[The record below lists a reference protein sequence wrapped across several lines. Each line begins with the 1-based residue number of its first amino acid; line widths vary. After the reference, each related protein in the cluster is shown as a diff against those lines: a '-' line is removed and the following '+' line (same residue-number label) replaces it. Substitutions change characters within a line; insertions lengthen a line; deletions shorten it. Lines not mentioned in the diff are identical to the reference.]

1 MDEHYC
7 VAHFKYISRYAVKY
21 REYVT
26 FLSIDDKAKLNYG
39 EPGLAIS
46 TGVRGK
52 KAIVPVNHV
61 LGALDHDVNS
71 KGSLTPSVYLNVDIP
86 PDEDQSFYS
95 GNVTILLKDDVYQ
108 SSSAFRHAAEMKN
121 LLGKKVKP
129 VLIIFSDGGPDH
141 RLTYD
146 SVKLSLIAIFRELD
160 QDILVAGSWSNPV
173 EKIMSILNLG

>member
-7 VAHFKYISRYAVKY
+7 AAQFKYIRRYAVKY
-21 REYVT
+21 RENVT
-26 FLSIDDKAKLNYG
+26 FLSIDDKAKLTYG

-52 KAIVPVNHV
+52 RAIVPVNHV

-95 GNVTILLKDDVYQ
+95 GMLQ
-108 SSSAFRHAAEMKN
+108 FC
-121 LLGKKVKP
+121 
-129 VLIIFSDGGPDH
+129 
-141 RLTYD
+141 
-146 SVKLSLIAIFRELD
+146 
-160 QDILVAGSWSNPV
+160 
-173 EKIMSILNLG
+173 